1 MGLDKNLRP
10 VKDAVHLFAPRGFLD
25 DTWWHRTYWIYG
37 TGIGGGYTHWPDVG
51 NASPAG
57 RLLACDGGK
66 LIYGYGRMAYRMGGG
81 HVRPEMTKD
90 YKLFAE
96 IVDPAKAT
104 KKRRIKWTAQL
115 PFVARSL
122 VLTRDA
128 LLVAGG
134 KSPTETAASHGPGA
148 FWVASR
154 EDGSKTASC
163 ELPAPPVLDGM
174 ALTDV
179 GVFVSTIDGTVVCLR
194 AKK

>member
-1 MGLDKNLRP
+1 M
-10 VKDAVHLFAPRGFLD
+10 
-25 DTWWHRTYWIYG
+25 
-37 TGIGGGYTHWPDVG
+37 
-51 NASPAG
+51 
-57 RLLACDGGK
+57 
-66 LIYGYGRMAYRMGGG
+66 
-81 HVRPEMTKD
+81 
-90 YKLFAE
+90 
-96 IVDPAKAT
+96 DPATAT

-154 EDGSKTASC
+154 EDGSKKASC